1 LKIYEHHLRN
11 AAELIGQYK
20 GTIPF
25 SAWIKNY
32 FKEHKKFGSK
42 DRKQISHLC
51 FCYFR
56 LGKALA
62 NVAVEEKMLAGLFLT
77 NSGSNDFLNYFKPNW
92 KEHSTVPLEEK
103 LHFIANE
110 FNLSEKNIIDEIFS
124 WQSELSKSIDP
135 TAFGTSHLIQ
145 PNVFLRLRPGN
156 EKKVV
161 SKLSS
166 AEIPFNTIN
175 SNTLAVSS
183 AIKIDDVIQLNKE
196 AVIQDL
202 NSQKVSSFFKEIS
215 FDKKTIN
222 VWDCCAAS
230 GGKSIMFYDFNKNIN
245 LTVSDI
251 RNSIL
256 ANLHERFKE
265 AGITKYQSFVID
277 LSNPQAKLPAKN
289 FDLIIADVPCSGSGT
304 WGRTP
309 EQLSFFSTEKIDHY
323 GKLQTNITA
332 NIVEALANGGY
343 FLYITCSVFEKEN
356 EAAVK
361 RLEEKGLKLIK
372 MLVLEGYDRKAD
384 TMFAALLRKQ
394 DQVYR

>member
-1 LKIYEHHLRN
+1 MKIFEHHLRN
-11 AAELIGQYK
+11 ASELISQYK

-51 FCYFR
+51 YCYFR

-62 NVAVEEKMLAGLFLT
+62 NVAEDEKILVGLFLT
-77 NSGSNDFLNYFKPNW
+77 SNSSNDFLNYFKPNW
-92 KEHSTVPLEEK
+92 KEQTVLPLEEK
-103 LHFIANE
+103 LRFVANE
-110 FNLSEKNIIDEIFS
+110 FHLSEKDILEEIFS
-124 WQSELSKSIDP
+124 LQNELSESIAAS
-135 TAFGTSHLIQ
+135 AFSISHLIQ
-145 PNVFLRLRPGN
+145 PDVFLRVRPGN
-156 EKKVV
+156 ESKVA
-161 SKLSS
+161 SKLTA
-166 AEIPFNTIN
+166 AEIPFTSIAP
-175 SNTLAVSS
+175 NTLSVSN
-183 AIKIDDVIQLNKE
+183 AIKIDDTIHLNKE

-202 NSQKVSSFFKEIS
+202 NSQNVASFFKEINLE
-215 FDKKTIN
+215 KKVIN

-230 GGKSIMFYDFNKNIN
+230 GGKAIMFYDYNKNIN

-256 ANLHERFKE
+256 ANLHERFKD
-265 AGITKYQSFVID
+265 AGIVKYQSFVLD
-277 LSNPQAKLPAKN
+277 LSNPSTKPPAKN

-323 GKLQTNITA
+323 VKLQTNITA
-332 NIVEALANGGY
+332 NVVEALAENGY

-361 RLEEKGLKLIK
+361 RLEEKGLTLIK
-372 MLVLEGYDRKAD
+372 KQVLEGYDKKAD
-384 TMFAALLRKQ
+384 TMFAAMLRK
-394 DQVYR
+394 

>member
-11 AAELIGQYK
+11 ASELIGQYK

-62 NVAVEEKMLAGLFLT
+62 NVAVEEKTLVGLFLT
-77 NSGSNDFLNYFKPNW
+77 SNGSNDFLNYFKPDW
-92 KEHSTVPLEEK
+92 KEKTTLSIEEK
-103 LHFIANE
+103 IPFIEKE
-110 FNLSEKNIIDEIFS
+110 FNLSENNISNEVFS
-124 WQSELSKSIDP
+124 WQDELSASINP
-135 TAFGTSHLIQ
+135 SAFSTSHLIQ
-145 PNVFLRLRPGN
+145 PYVFLRVRPGN
-156 EKKVV
+156 ETKVAT
-161 SKLSS
+161 KLST
-166 AEIPFNTIN
+166 AEIPFNKIN
-175 SNTLAVSS
+175 SNTLSVANAV
-183 AIKIDDVIQLNKE
+183 KIDDVISLNKE

-202 NSQKVSSFFKEIS
+202 NSQNVASFFKEIS
-215 FDKKTIN
+215 FEKTIN

-230 GGKSIMFYDFNKNIN
+230 GGKSIMFYDYNRNIN

-256 ANLHERFKE
+256 ANLKERFQE
-265 AGITKYQSFVID
+265 AGLPKYQSFVID
-277 LSNPQAKLPAKN
+277 LSNPSMELPEKK

-309 EQLSFFSTEKIDHY
+309 EQLSFFTTEKIDHY
-323 GKLQTNITA
+323 SKLQTNITSNVA
-332 NIVEALANGGY
+332 DALTDGGY

-361 RLEEKGLKLIK
+361 RLEEKGLKVIK
-372 MLVLEGYDRKAD
+372 MQVLDGYEKKAD
-384 TMFAALLRKQ
+384 TMFAALLRK
-394 DQVYR
+394 

>member
-1 LKIYEHHLRN
+1 MKIFEHHLRN
-11 AAELIGQYK
+11 ASELIGQYK

-62 NVAVEEKMLAGLFLT
+62 NVAVDEKILAGLFLT
-77 NSGSNDFLNYFKPNW
+77 SNGHNDFLNYFKPGW
-92 KEHSTVPLEEK
+92 SEQITHTLEEK
-103 LHFIANE
+103 LQFIAKE
-110 FNLSEKNIIDEIFS
+110 LSVSEKNIIDEIFS
-124 WQSELSKSIDP
+124 WQHELSESIAP
-135 TAFGTSHLIQ
+135 AAFSTSHLVQ
-145 PNVFLRLRPGN
+145 PDVFLRVRPGN
-156 EKKVV
+156 EKKVA

-166 AEIPFNTIN
+166 AEISFNAIDA
-175 SNTLAVSS
+175 NTLSVSNAV
-183 AIKIDDVIQLNKE
+183 KIDDIIQLNKE

-202 NSQKVSSFFKEIS
+202 NSQNVALFFKDITS
-215 FDKKTIN
+215 GKTIN

-230 GGKSIMFYDFNKNIN
+230 GGKSIMFYDFNRNIN

-256 ANLHERFKE
+256 TNLKERFLQ
-265 AGITKYQSFVID
+265 AGLPKYQSFVID
-277 LSNPQAKLPAKN
+277 LSNPAVELPEKK

-309 EQLSFFSTEKIDHY
+309 EQLSFFTTAKIEDY
-323 GKLQTNITA
+323 SKLQANITA
-332 NIVEALANGGY
+332 NVVGALTEGGY
-343 FLYITCSVFEKEN
+343 FLYITCSVFKKEN
-356 EAAVK
+356 EDAVK
-361 RLEEKGLKLIK
+361 RLEEKGLKVIK
-372 MLVLEGYDRKAD
+372 MNVLKGYDNKAD
-384 TMFAALLRKQ
+384 TMFAALLRK
-394 DQVYR
+394 

>member
-1 LKIYEHHLRN
+1 MKIFEHHLRN
-11 AAELIGQYK
+11 ASDLIGQYK

-62 NVAVEEKMLAGLFLT
+62 NAAVNEKILAGLFLT
-77 NSGSNDFLNYFKPNW
+77 SVDSNDFLNYFKPNW
-92 KEHSTVPLEEK
+92 KDPAILSLEEK
-103 LHFIANE
+103 LHFVANE
-110 FNLSEKNIIDEIFS
+110 FHLSEKDILAEIFS
-124 WQSELSKSIDP
+124 WQDELSEGIAAA
-135 TAFGTSHLIQ
+135 AFSTSHLIQ
-145 PNVFLRLRPGN
+145 PDVFLRVRPGN
-156 EKKVV
+156 ESKVV
-161 SKLSS
+161 GKFNA
-166 AEIPFNTIN
+166 AEIPSN
-175 SNTLAVSS
+175 SIAPNTLSVSS
-183 AIKIDDVIQLNKE
+183 AVKIDDIVQLNKE

-202 NSQKVSSFFKEIS
+202 NSQNVASFFKEINVE
-215 FDKKTIN
+215 KKVVN

-230 GGKSIMFYDFNKNIN
+230 GGKSIMFYDYKKNIN

-256 ANLHERFKE
+256 ANLHERFRD
-265 AGITKYQSFVID
+265 AGIPKYQSFVLD
-277 LSNPQAKLPAKN
+277 LSDPQVKSPAKN

-309 EQLSFFSTEKIDHY
+309 EQLSFFSTEKIVHY
-323 GKLQTNITA
+323 VKLQTNITA
-332 NIVEALANGGY
+332 NVVEALAESGY
-343 FLYITCSVFEKEN
+343 FLYITCSVFKKEN

-361 RLEEKGLKLIK
+361 RLEEKGLTLIK
-372 MLVLEGYDRKAD
+372 MQVLAGYDKKAD
-384 TMFAALLRKQ
+384 TMFAALLRK
-394 DQVYR
+394 

>member
-1 LKIYEHHLRN
+1 MKIFEHHLRN
-11 AAELIGQYK
+11 ASELISQYK

-62 NVAVEEKMLAGLFLT
+62 KVGVDEKILAGLFLT
-77 NSGSNDFLNYFKPNW
+77 SNSSNDFLHYFKPNW
-92 KEHSTVPLEEK
+92 KEQTILSLEEK

-110 FNLSEKNIIDEIFS
+110 FHLSEKNIIDEIFS
-124 WQSELSKSIDP
+124 WQDELCASIDP
-135 TAFGTSHLIQ
+135 PAFSTSHLIQ
-145 PNVFLRLRPGN
+145 PDVFLRVRPGN
-156 EKKVV
+156 ETKVA
-161 SKLSS
+161 SKLNA
-166 AEIPFNTIN
+166 AEITFNTIGQ
-175 SNTLAVSS
+175 NTLSVSS
-183 AIKIDDVIQLNKE
+183 AVKIDDVIELNKE

-202 NSQKVSSFFKEIS
+202 SSQIVASFFGEINVA
-215 FDKKTIN
+215 KKVVN

-265 AGITKYQSFVID
+265 AGITKYQSFTID

-309 EQLSFFSTEKIDHY
+309 EQLSFFPTEKIDHY
-323 GKLQTNITA
+323 SRLQTNITA
-332 NIVEALANGGY
+332 NVVEALADSGY
-343 FLYITCSVFEKEN
+343 FLYITCSVFKKEN
-356 EAAVK
+356 EEAVK
-361 RLEEKGLKLIK
+361 HLEEKGLKLIRK
-372 MLVLEGYDRKAD
+372 QTLSGYDKKAD
-384 TMFAALLRKQ
+384 TMFAALLRK
-394 DQVYR
+394 V

>member
-11 AAELIGQYK
+11 ASELIGQYK

-56 LGKALA
+56 LGKSLA
-62 NVAVEEKMLAGLFLT
+62 NVAVEEKMLTGLFLT
-77 NSGSNDFLNYFKPNW
+77 SSSSNDFLNYFKPDW
-92 KEHSTVPLEEK
+92 KEQTTLPLEKK

-110 FNLSEKNIIDEIFS
+110 FHVSEKEIIDDIFS
-124 WQSELSKSIDP
+124 WQNALSAALDGKTFSI
-135 TAFGTSHLIQ
+135 SHLIQ
-145 PNVFLRLRPGN
+145 PDVFLRVRPGN
-156 EKKVV
+156 EKKV
-161 SKLSS
+161 SNKLAS
-166 AEIPFNTIN
+166 AEIPFNTID
-175 SNTLAVSS
+175 SNTLSVSNAV
-183 AIKIDDVIQLNKE
+183 KIDDIIQLNKE

-202 NSQKVSSFFKEIS
+202 NSQHVGSFFDEINLE
-215 FDKKTIN
+215 KKVTS

-230 GGKSIMFYDFNKNIN
+230 GGKSIMLYDHNKNIN

-256 ANLHERFKE
+256 ANLQERFKE
-265 AGITKYQSFVID
+265 AGIIKYQSFVLD
-277 LSNPQAKLPAKN
+277 LSNPQVKLPAKN

-309 EQLSFFSTEKIDHY
+309 EQLSYFSTEKIDHY
-323 GKLQTNITA
+323 SKLQTGITSNA
-332 NIVEALANGGY
+332 VEALTNGGY
-343 FLYITCSVFEKEN
+343 FLYITCSVFKKEN
-356 EAAVK
+356 EDAVK
-361 RLEEKGLKLIK
+361 RLEEKGLTLIK
-372 MLVLEGYDRKAD
+372 MQVLAGYDKKAD
-384 TMFAALLRKQ
+384 SMFAALLRK
-394 DQVYR
+394 